1 MTSIV
6 EILTLITAV
15 TVIAFAGLSIYTGLK
30 FFLMWRTFREE
41 SLFHLGTLCFG
52 MLVYF
57 AILEIII
64 LWNDIEFVN
73 IIIQKGIPIVF
84 SLLCLELSLFYLALF
99 TNRKTLWEKY
109 VPYLLG
115 MAFGT
120 SIALLGLSSESNPWF
135 WNLLFLTYG
144 ISSVLISILSFRL
157 VLRVLTLLKDDTLI
171 IYADKQ
177 FLLTLVYTAILLF
190 GGALVDILIFQYVIF
205 TDIENLS
212 DIFAIGGIITPPF
225 VLITTWYVR
234 RFFRNVEKANVVH
247 IMNMLS

>member
-1 MTSIV
+1 
-6 EILTLITAV
+6 
-15 TVIAFAGLSIYTGLK
+15 
-30 FFLMWRTFREE
+30 
-41 SLFHLGTLCFG
+41 
-52 MLVYF
+52 
-57 AILEIII
+57 
-64 LWNDIEFVN
+64 
-73 IIIQKGIPIVF
+73 
-84 SLLCLELSLFYLALF
+84 
-99 TNRKTLWEKY
+99 
-109 VPYLLG
+109 